1 MNHPICLT
9 KNAFNSLLAHIVELE
24 EGISEIIDLFFSE
37 PSKESVEIKETLN
50 NYLRWMDTTLKK
62 VSVTDDAEDYFP
74 YVVVGSE
81 VTVEDSGS
89 GDVFSY
95 KLVSPLRNKVNSNEI
110 SLLSPM
116 GKAMLLKK
124 VNDSFIVNAPG
135 GDFEYKVLTIKIT
148 PDNDDSNSES
158 TGDASKSDFNKQ
170 HSNLVG

>member
-1 MNHPICLT
+1 MNQPICLT

-37 PSKESVEIKETLN
+37 HSKESVEIKETLN

-62 VSVTDDAEDYFP
+62 ISVTDDADDYFP
-74 YVVVGSE
+74 FVVVGSE
-81 VTVEDSGS
+81 VTVEDSGN

-95 KLVSPLRNKVNSNEI
+95 KLVSPLRNKINSNEI

-116 GKAMLLKK
+116 GKAMLLRK
-124 VNDSFIVNAPG
+124 VNDKFIVKAPG
-135 GDFEYKVLTIKIT
+135 GDFEYKVLTVKIT
-148 PDNDDSNSES
+148 TDNGDSNSEP
-158 TGDASKSDFNKQ
+158 TGDAKKKDFNNQ